1 MNLRSLTL
9 SIFLLPSAAF
19 SQSEIKIIFP
29 SLQQEDSAA
38 SQEKTNQNSQEKSQ
52 DSKDQT
58 KPEEPKSETTK
69 KNPSIGGFEIPVF
82 DAASD
87 TVQWDGHVW
96 KVDNNRLFRA
106 RFEKYLN
113 APASEISDYE
123 PYNKLISSIMD
134 ILSAG
139 NISAN
144 NLDEAFRL
152 LPKAATFDV
161 DANISDSI
169 ANQVLRAWQSQRQV
183 NRIASANKSL
193 EEDRK
198 RHEWNVKISSQKSG
212 LITAPK
218 STAGSAEYAREQE
231 IQRATRMQPDS
242 QRLVEV
248 NALIKSNQAKSEL
261 SEIQSK
267 IEFQSLIVQLFLQ
280 RRFRHTLIASRFYRS
295 IFKDGDDKLRLG
307 DRAKSL
313 FARVADI
320 PPTINSIDAIA
331 NEAIRDVRE
340 SVKSVTFLL
349 SKDELDSA
357 STRLGEAFA
366 IGEHLQEIQQFPR
379 EDRQRVLTFTRN
391 ANQLLSA
398 LEVKDYTRAEQ
409 ITLELQKLA
418 HDFDPTKP
426 MTAVQTAR
434 NVSRMHLGRA
444 KNAALSGDSKTVES
458 ELRAATE
465 IWPNNPE
472 LTNASEQIFDKSD
485 VQKQAIN
492 EFERLLSQKN
502 YRQIYSD
509 KLRFIAATAIYPEK
523 QKDLQEV
530 LERMGTIEGI
540 AIKAKEIAQRG
551 DPAGAWETVEAA
563 QKEFPGDSEL
573 QQLRADLTTQAA
585 DFVQSLNQAT
595 EYEKKGQPGSSLAWY
610 LKARKKY
617 PASQFA
623 KEGIQRL
630 SQQILPESK

>member
-1 MNLRSLTL
+1 
-9 SIFLLPSAAF
+9 
-19 SQSEIKIIFP
+19 
-29 SLQQEDSAA
+29 
-38 SQEKTNQNSQEKSQ
+38 
-52 DSKDQT
+52 
-58 KPEEPKSETTK
+58 
-69 KNPSIGGFEIPVF
+69 
-82 DAASD
+82 
-87 TVQWDGHVW
+87 
-96 KVDNNRLFRA
+96 
-106 RFEKYLN
+106 
-113 APASEISDYE
+113 
-123 PYNKLISSIMD
+123 MD

-169 ANQVLRAWQSQRQV
+169 ANQVLGAWQSQRQV
-183 NRIASANKSL
+183 SRIASANKSL

-198 RHEWNVKISSQKSG
+198 RHEWNVKISAQKSG

-218 STAGSAEYAREQE
+218 GVAAAEYAKEQE
-231 IQRATRMQPDS
+231 IQRAARMQPDS
-242 QRLVEV
+242 QRLAEV

-267 IEFQSLIVQLFLQ
+267 IEFQSVIVQLFLQ
-280 RRFRHTLIASRFYRS
+280 RRFRHTLIASRFYRG
-295 IFKDGDDKLRLG
+295 IFKDGEDKLRLG

-426 MTAVQTAR
+426 MTAVLTA
-434 NVSRMHLGRA
+434 
-444 KNAALSGDSKTVES
+444 
-458 ELRAATE
+458 
-465 IWPNNPE
+465 
-472 LTNASEQIFDKSD
+472 
-485 VQKQAIN
+485 
-492 EFERLLSQKN
+492 
-502 YRQIYSD
+502 
-509 KLRFIAATAIYPEK
+509 
-523 QKDLQEV
+523 
-530 LERMGTIEGI
+530 
-540 AIKAKEIAQRG
+540 
-551 DPAGAWETVEAA
+551 
-563 QKEFPGDSEL
+563 
-573 QQLRADLTTQAA
+573 
-585 DFVQSLNQAT
+585 
-595 EYEKKGQPGSSLAWY
+595 
-610 LKARKKY
+610 
-617 PASQFA
+617 
-623 KEGIQRL
+623 
-630 SQQILPESK
+630 